1 MDTKNK
7 TFEVVNQIEIEG
19 QPPFVWNIFRDLEN
33 WPVWNSVCTNA
44 IWLDG
49 PSWVQGSKFNTKI
62 EIGNELV
69 DQEAK
74 LLNSD
79 IPWVIEWVASNENY
93 KQTRKFEL
101 DWRGKITIVIDTI
114 TIEFKR
120 DSKDRETT
128 KRAYEK
134 MSLQWLSD
142 LKQEVLKNGDKLW
155 NLSAAERPRK

>member
-1 MDTKNK
+1 M
-7 TFEVVNQIEIEG
+7 
-19 QPPFVWNIFRDLEN
+19 
-33 WPVWNSVCTNA
+33 
-44 IWLDG
+44 
-49 PSWVQGSKFNTKI
+49 
-62 EIGNELV
+62 
-69 DQEAK
+69 
-74 LLNSD
+74 
-79 IPWVIEWVASNENY
+79 IEWVVSNENY
-93 KQTRKFEL
+93 EQTRKFEL

>member
-1 MDTKNK
+1 M
-7 TFEVVNQIEIEG
+7 
-19 QPPFVWNIFRDLEN
+19 
-33 WPVWNSVCTNA
+33 
-44 IWLDG
+44 
-49 PSWVQGSKFNTKI
+49 
-62 EIGNELV
+62 
-69 DQEAK
+69 
-74 LLNSD
+74 
-79 IPWVIEWVASNENY
+79 IEWVVSNENY
-93 KQTRKFEL
+93 EQTRKFEL

-155 NLSAAERPRK
+155 NLSAADRPRK

>member
-1 MDTKNK
+1 M
-7 TFEVVNQIEIEG
+7 
-19 QPPFVWNIFRDLEN
+19 
-33 WPVWNSVCTNA
+33 
-44 IWLDG
+44 
-49 PSWVQGSKFNTKI
+49 
-62 EIGNELV
+62 
-69 DQEAK
+69 
-74 LLNSD
+74 
-79 IPWVIEWVASNENY
+79 IEWVVSNENY
-93 KQTRKFEL
+93 EQTRKFEL

-114 TIEFKR
+114 TIELKR

>member
-1 MDTKNK
+1 MDSINK

-19 QPPFVWNIFRDLEN
+19 QPPFVWNIFSDLEN
-33 WPVWNSVCTNA
+33 WPVWNSLFEES
-44 IWLDG
+44 IWLAG
-49 PSWVQGSKFNTKI
+49 PSWVQGSKFKTLIEVGQESLEEENT
-62 EIGNELV
+62 
-69 DQEAK
+69 

-114 TIEFKR
+114 TIELKNG
-120 DSKDRETT
+120 SKDIETV
-128 KRAYEK
+128 KSAYTK
-134 MSLQWLSD
+134 MSIQWLSD
-142 LKQEVLKNGDKLW
+142 LKTEVLKNGDKLW

>member
-1 MDTKNK
+1 MDSKNK
-7 TFEVVNQIEIEG
+7 TFEVVNQIELEG

-33 WPVWNSVCTNA
+33 WPVWNSLCEES
-44 IWLDG
+44 IWLAG
-49 PSWVQGSKFNTKI
+49 PSWVQGSKFKTLIEVGQESLEEENT
-62 EIGNELV
+62 
-69 DQEAK
+69 

-114 TIEFKR
+114 TIELKNG
-120 DSKDRETT
+120 SKDIETV
-128 KRAYEK
+128 KSAYTK
-134 MSLQWLSD
+134 MSIQWLSD
-142 LKQEVLKNGDKLW
+142 LKTEVLKNGDKLW

>member
-1 MDTKNK
+1 MNSTI
-7 TFEVVNQIEIEG
+7 EMVNQIEIEG

-33 WPVWNSVCTNA
+33 WPVWNSICEES
-44 IWLDG
+44 IWLEG
-49 PSWVQGSKFNTKI
+49 PSWVQGSKFKTLIKVGKESLEEENT
-62 EIGNELV
+62 
-69 DQEAK
+69 

-114 TIEFKR
+114 TIEFK
-120 DSKDRETT
+120 DASKDIETT
-128 KRAYEK
+128 KSAYAT
-134 MSLQWLSD
+134 MSKQWLSD
-142 LKQEVLKNGDKLW
+142 LKKEVLENGDKLW